1 MVFATIAEAQKRE
14 LIDLIAGDKVATDNE
29 IKAAE
34 FMVAHTD
41 EIVAILTCTP
51 KSKARASRAATR
63 ARHERRR
70 QQPRRWYECHHLRQ
84 AASVQMRP

>member
-41 EIVAILTCTP
+41 EIVAILTCT
-51 KSKARASRAATR
+51 A
-63 ARHERRR
+63 
-70 QQPRRWYECHHLRQ
+70 
-84 AASVQMRP
+84 